1 MAGIVGDENEVFG
14 ERMSGNL
21 CIHLADG
28 RSLAPEQGGDLAVN
42 ISRRRV
48 PGHDGQILQQQVN
61 AGAALVVGGHQLLSV
76 AQFGAGDGGNG
87 NVLRLQGQA
96 HAPMQAGM
104 DALEK
109 VADDVG
115 VEQVALHGWRPGAG
129 SGSAHS
135 SNGLRGA
142 AIARSGMKSS
152 VKGASSIIWNSF

>member
-1 MAGIVGDENEVFG
+1 MAGIVGDENEVLRQRVG
-14 ERMSGNL
+14 GNL
-21 CIHLADG
+21 RIHLADG

-61 AGAALVVGGHQLLSV
+61 AGAALVVGRHEVLPI

-96 HAPMQAGM
+96 HPAMQAGV

-152 VKGASSIIWNSF
+152 VNGSSSIILNSF